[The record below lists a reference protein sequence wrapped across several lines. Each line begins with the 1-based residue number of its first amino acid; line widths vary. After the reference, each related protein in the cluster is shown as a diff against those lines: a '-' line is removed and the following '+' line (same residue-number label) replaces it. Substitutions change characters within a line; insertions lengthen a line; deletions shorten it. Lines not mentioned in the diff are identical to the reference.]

1 MTHEIDTIISTLK
14 QEVNSELAP
23 LFDDFED
30 LYERKLWHQ
39 LTEKLA
45 IFFHDSKS
53 ESFRLRLYTQFVSKF
68 IDKINQLNV
77 VEFLL
82 QALQENDDTEE
93 SLQYLKDLQKEFKE
107 IDEKKQRNDGLKPHV
122 DGNLLLDIEIA
133 RVKLEKGD
141 LVEVRDILDAI
152 GKTLDVQDSVPL
164 RVTGAYYSCNAS
176 YYQVKKDFNNFY
188 YTSLLYLSTITSEEQ
203 QQRLTQLE
211 QQQLAY
217 NLCIAALLGDNI
229 YNFGELL
236 QHPIISSISNDKE
249 YEWLF
254 RFLNAL
260 TEGDF
265 QKFDQISK
273 ERIPKVPILAQHE
286 SFLRQKICLMTLVE
300 SVFAKSIR
308 TLSFRDIA
316 DATFLPIDSVEHL
329 VMRSISLGLLKG
341 SIDQVQQLVT
351 ITWVQPRIIN
361 QEQIKKMKDN
371 LVKWQD
377 EVSKLG
383 NKIEGRGK
391 SIWV

>member
-1 MTHEIDTIISTLK
+1 MTHEIDTILSTLK

-122 DGNLLLDIEIA
+122 NGNLLLDIEIA

-371 LVKWQD
+371 LIKWQD

>member
-1 MTHEIDTIISTLK
+1 MAHEIDTILSTLK
-14 QEVNSELAP
+14 LEVDPELSQ

-39 LTEKLA
+39 LTEKLTT
-45 IFFHDSKS
+45 FFYDDRSK
-53 ESFRLRLYTQFVSKF
+53 SFRLRLYNQFVNKF
-68 IDKINQLNV
+68 LDKINQLSAV
-77 VEFLL
+77 DFLL
-82 QALQENDDTEE
+82 QSLRENENIEE
-93 SLQYLKDLQKEFKE
+93 SLQYLQDLQQEFKK

-133 RVKLEKGD
+133 RVKLAEGD
-141 LVEVRDILDAI
+141 LVEVRDKLDAI
-152 GKTLDVQDSVPL
+152 GKILEVQDSVPL
-164 RVTGAYYSCNAS
+164 RVTGAFYSCNAS

-188 YTSLLYLSTITSEEQ
+188 YTSLLYLSTISSDEQ
-203 QQRLTQLE
+203 NHRLTKLE

-217 NLCIAALLGDNI
+217 NLCIAALLGDHI

-236 QHPIISSISNDKE
+236 NHPIISSISGDKE

-265 QKFDQISK
+265 HKFDEISK
-273 ERIPKVPILAQHE
+273 ERIPRVPTLAQHE

-308 TLSFRDIA
+308 TLSFQDIA

-377 EVSKLG
+377 EVTKLAG
-383 NKIEGRGK
+383 KIENRGK

>member
-1 MTHEIDTIISTLK
+1 MTHEIDTILSTLK

-122 DGNLLLDIEIA
+122 NGNLLLDIEIA

-236 QHPIISSISNDKE
+236 QHPIISSILNDKE

-371 LVKWQD
+371 LIKWQD